1 MAPKK
6 DKSGD
11 KGKGGKAASGGGSG
25 ASKAKNEKGTKKTSK
40 RNSGGDERDT
50 KVVAA
55 NPFDDVK
62 VDDSDR
68 LTSGFSLIVGNTISG
83 SIDTI
88 VVNGFSIGTG
98 KSKVLFQDASI
109 SLTFGKKY
117 GVVGKNG
124 IGKSTLLKHL
134 VEKKLPVHPDMD
146 ILYVEQEV
154 EASQQSALQ
163 VVLQS
168 NKHRVQLWEKLS
180 RLRAQSESEDHEIAD
195 AVDWDELEKLE
206 GEWKDYG
213 YDSSDYEARRI
224 LNGLGFKREEQDQ
237 AIELFSGGWRM
248 RIALAQALFRQ
259 PTVLMLDEPS
269 NHLDLNAVIWLID
282 YLIRYKKTVVLVS
295 HDIHFLNE
303 VCTDMVHIADKKC
316 YQYSGNYDKFVKS
329 RKKLLANQ
337 SKEWEKVEKKVK
349 EMKKKGTPRKDVDSY
364 LANCGVSRPE
374 KEYVVNM
381 RFANPGKIN
390 GVAVDCR
397 DVNFSYDGKVIFKD
411 MNFAVSCESRIAI
424 VGPNGVG
431 KSTLLRLMI
440 GDLNVDPETGGEVR
454 RNAHVRI
461 GYYSQHFASTLP
473 EDITPLQYLLS
484 LYTKYADD
492 DDDDDKDDDRGMGR
506 NKEQNVR
513 KLLGTIGLEGELHK
527 EMIGKL
533 SGGQK
538 ARVAFVSLFVT
549 KPHILLLDEPSN
561 HLDLETLE
569 ALIEAI
575 NEFDGGVVLV
585 SHDIEL
591 ISKTDC
597 LLFNIADNSYTI
609 KQYPGEYEQYRDEV
623 LSHLNQSG

>member
-1 MAPKK
+1 MPPKK
-6 DKSGD
+6 DKGGD
-11 KGKGGKAASGGGSG
+11 NKKGGGKASKGGPE
-25 ASKAKNEKGTKKTSK
+25 KPAKNERGTKKNSK
-40 RNSGGDERDT
+40 RNSADDEST
-50 KVVAA
+50 HVAPS
-55 NPFDDVK
+55 NPFEDIK
-62 VDDSDR
+62 LDDSER
-68 LTSGFSLIVGNTISG
+68 LTSGFSLIVADNKPGP
-83 SIDTI
+83 IDTVI
-88 VVNGFSIGTG
+88 VNGFSIASGR
-98 KSKVLFQDASI
+98 SKVLFHEA
-109 SLTFGKKY
+109 SLTLLPGRKY

-154 EASQQSALQ
+154 EATHMSAIQ

-168 NKHRVQLWEKLS
+168 NKHRVKLLQKLTA
-180 RLRAQSESEDHEIAD
+180 LRSQSESADHDIAD
-195 AVDWDELEKLE
+195 AVDWDELDNLE
-206 GEWKDYG
+206 AEWKDYG
-213 YDSSDYEARRI
+213 YDSSEYQARRI

-237 AIELFSGGWRM
+237 PVELFSGGWRM
-248 RIALAQALFRQ
+248 RISLAQALFRQ

-282 YLIRYKKTVVLVS
+282 YLVRYKKTVVVVS

-316 YQYSGNYDKFVKS
+316 YQFSGNYDKFLKS
-329 RKKLLANQ
+329 KKKMLANQ
-337 SKEWEKVEKKVK
+337 EKEWEKVEKKVK
-349 EMKKKGTPRKDVDSY
+349 EMKKKGTPRKDVDAY
-364 LANCGVSRPE
+364 VANCGVSRPE

-390 GVAVDCR
+390 GVAIDCQG
-397 DVNFSYDGKVIFKD
+397 VNFAYDGKVIFKD
-411 MNFAVSCESRIAI
+411 MHFAVSCESRIAI

-440 GDLNVDPETGGEVR
+440 GDLPLDPETGGEVR

-473 EDITPLQYLLS
+473 EDVTPLQYLLD
-484 LYTKYADD
+484 LYTKYSED
-492 DDDDDKDDDRGMGR
+492 DDDDDKNDGR
-506 NKEQNVR
+506 PGKGNKEQNVR

-527 EMIGKL
+527 QFIGRL

-575 NEFDGGVVLV
+575 NEFEGGVVLV

-597 LLFNIADNSYTI
+597 LLFNIADGDYTI
-609 KQYPGEYEQYRDEV
+609 KQYEGEYVDYRDEV
-623 LSHLNQSG
+623 LAELNAEQ